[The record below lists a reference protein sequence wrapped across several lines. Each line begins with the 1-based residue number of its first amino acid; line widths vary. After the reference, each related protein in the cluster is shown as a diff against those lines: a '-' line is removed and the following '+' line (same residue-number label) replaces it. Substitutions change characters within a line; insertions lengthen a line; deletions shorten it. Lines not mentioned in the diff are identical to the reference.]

1 MNENP
6 NPMEN
11 LNNNSDMNNNVVNNA
26 IPVSSGASNGE
37 SEAPVAQPVPAQPVL
52 PVTPTN
58 NVNDVSN
65 GNLAPEKSKKKT
77 NIVPIIIV
85 VLVLVL
91 ALGAGYYFFIHK
103 GSNQNIYYKLI
114 DSMQS
119 ALAENVSI
127 FSNVENTENR
137 LTGDASF
144 SISEVDSTYQNI
156 ANILNKL
163 RLNLDIKNDLNN
175 KILKTNVKATY
186 NSDKILDID
195 ANVYDKDL
203 YLSLGDLYSKPILVN
218 DADMSALWGVNHSG
232 DYKVIIN
239 ELGNIIKESLSSKYF
254 SNTKVD
260 VTVNGKNI
268 KATNYKLLLTGKD
281 YSDILNSIYTKMA
294 SNENLLNAMSNV
306 SGVTIEDLK
315 ENINTSKD
323 ALLEEYPE
331 NLEVNTYVR
340 SNIVEKVEIKNN
352 DNVLVLERIDN
363 NTYNILDKD
372 EKVGTIQIENNY
384 IRLTVEVAG
393 TYVELEYNMGS
404 SRSYI
409 IKLTFKESSTSSGEV
424 SLEIN
429 KEESELRIN
438 LSAKGLVGENS
449 NVAFKINLREEKGT
463 KLEKENVSNSVEMDK
478 LTDKDY
484 EEMSTKLMQSEGL
497 LSLVQD
503 ILVIGDTFEGLG
515 SLGL

>member
-37 SEAPVAQPVPAQPVL
+37 SRVSEVPVAQPVP

-58 NVNDVSN
+58 DVNDVSN
-65 GNLAPEKSKKKT
+65 GVPAPEKSKKKT

-144 SISEVDSTYQNI
+144 SISGVDSSYQNI

-239 ELGNIIKESLSSKYF
+239 ELGTILKESLSSKYF
-254 SNTKVD
+254 SNESVN

-294 SNENLLNAMSNV
+294 SNENLLNAMANV
-306 SGVTIEDLK
+306 SGVTIEDLR

-393 TYVELEYNMGS
+393 TYVELEYNMGN
-404 SRSYI
+404 SRSYL

-424 SLEIN
+424 NLEIN
-429 KEESELRIN
+429 KEESELKIN
-438 LSAKGLVGENS
+438 LSAKGLVGEKS

-463 KLEKENVSNSVEMDK
+463 KLEKENVSNYVEMDK

-503 ILVIGDTFEGLG
+503 ILVIGDSFEGLG